1 MFTLDAEFGCGKRN
15 ENTDMQNLKKK
26 KNVNECTANAV
37 KVI

>member
-15 ENTDMQNLKKK
+15 ENTDTQNLKK